1 MIVRPARWLRL
12 ASPRP
17 KEKMEPPTDFGVPNG
32 SKSKKVRRGRPVG
45 PSTKE
50 IVMKFIATFVLAG
63 LIGMTAGARAADDKA
78 AAAPAGAAAAGAAA
92 GGDDAATQ
100 YKAKTVYDF
109 EDDMVE
115 GDLQRPD
122 GELVNG
128 LKKTEHSSLIEIRK
142 DFIPEMLKSLE
153 DI

>member
-1 MIVRPARWLRL
+1 MKSILRISL
-12 ASPRP
+12 L
-17 KEKMEPPTDFGVPNG
+17 GLG
-32 SKSKKVRRGRPVG
+32 
-45 PSTKE
+45 
-50 IVMKFIATFVLAG
+50 IAAIALTG
-63 LIGMTAGARAADDKA
+63 TARAADEKA
-78 AAAPAGAAAAGAAA
+78 AAA
-92 GGDDAATQ
+92 GGGGEDSTT

-122 GELVNG
+122 GELING

>member
-1 MIVRPARWLRL
+1 MNLTTKSALLAFLGLGVAVGISTPAF
-12 ASPRP
+12 AQN
-17 KEKMEPPTDFGVPNG
+17 K
-32 SKSKKVRRGRPVG
+32 
-45 PSTKE
+45 
-50 IVMKFIATFVLAG
+50 AT
-63 LIGMTAGARAADDKA
+63 
-78 AAAPAGAAAAGAAA
+78 AGAAA
-92 GGDDAATQ
+92 GGDENTT

-115 GDLQRPD
+115 GDLARPD
-122 GELVNG
+122 GELING

>member
-1 MIVRPARWLRL
+1 MKVISGFALVSLVGLTLGVARPA
-12 ASPRP
+12 
-17 KEKMEPPTDFGVPNG
+17 F
-32 SKSKKVRRGRPVG
+32 
-45 PSTKE
+45 
-50 IVMKFIATFVLAG
+50 
-63 LIGMTAGARAADDKA
+63 AAEEKA
-78 AAAPAGAAAAGAAA
+78 AAGAGAAASGSAAAA
-92 GGDDAATQ
+92 GGEENTT

-122 GELVNG
+122 GELVNA

>member
-1 MIVRPARWLRL
+1 
-12 ASPRP
+12 
-17 KEKMEPPTDFGVPNG
+17 
-32 SKSKKVRRGRPVG
+32 
-45 PSTKE
+45 
-50 IVMKFIATFVLAG
+50 MKLVATLLVLG
-63 LIGMTAGARAADDKA
+63 LLGAAQAAFAADPKA
-78 AAAPAGAAAAGAAA
+78 PPAEGAA
-92 GGDDAATQ
+92 GGDDSNTS

-115 GDLQRPD
+115 GDLARPD

>member
-1 MIVRPARWLRL
+1 
-12 ASPRP
+12 
-17 KEKMEPPTDFGVPNG
+17 
-32 SKSKKVRRGRPVG
+32 
-45 PSTKE
+45 
-50 IVMKFIATFVLAG
+50 MKLV
-63 LIGMTAGARAADDKA
+63 IGMALLAIVGVTSGRAFAADPK
-78 AAAPAGAAAAGAAA
+78 PAAGAEE
-92 GGDDAATQ
+92 GTT

-122 GELVNG
+122 GELVNS

-153 DI
+153 DV

>member
-1 MIVRPARWLRL
+1 
-12 ASPRP
+12 
-17 KEKMEPPTDFGVPNG
+17 
-32 SKSKKVRRGRPVG
+32 
-45 PSTKE
+45 
-50 IVMKFIATFVLAG
+50 MKLV
-63 LIGMTAGARAADDKA
+63 IGMALLAIVGVTSGRAFAADPK
-78 AAAPAGAAAAGAAA
+78 PA
-92 GGDDAATQ
+92 DDGNTT

-122 GELVNG
+122 GELVNS

>member
-1 MIVRPARWLRL
+1 MLLRVVI
-12 ASPRP
+12 A
-17 KEKMEPPTDFGVPNG
+17 V
-32 SKSKKVRRGRPVG
+32 
-45 PSTKE
+45 
-50 IVMKFIATFVLAG
+50 VMFA
-63 LIGMTAGARAADDKA
+63 TAGVAFAQDKG
-78 AAAPAGAAAAGAAA
+78 AGAAKA
-92 GGDDAATQ
+92 GGEGDVQ

-122 GELVNG
+122 GELVDSIR
-128 LKKTEHSSLIEIRK
+128 KVKHSSLIEIRK

>member
-1 MIVRPARWLRL
+1 
-12 ASPRP
+12 
-17 KEKMEPPTDFGVPNG
+17 
-32 SKSKKVRRGRPVG
+32 
-45 PSTKE
+45 
-50 IVMKFIATFVLAG
+50 MKLVATLLVLG
-63 LIGMTAGARAADDKA
+63 LLGAAQAAFAADPKA
-78 AAAPAGAAAAGAAA
+78 PPAAGAG
-92 GGDDAATQ
+92 GGDDSNTS

-115 GDLQRPD
+115 GDLARPD

>member
-1 MIVRPARWLRL
+1 M
-12 ASPRP
+12 
-17 KEKMEPPTDFGVPNG
+17 
-32 SKSKKVRRGRPVG
+32 KV
-45 PSTKE
+45 
-50 IVMKFIATFVLAG
+50 IATLLALG
-63 LIGMTAGARAADDKA
+63 FF
-78 AAAPAGAAAAGAAA
+78 AAAPAAFAADEKAPPASGG
-92 GGDDAATQ
+92 GGDDSNTS

-115 GDLQRPD
+115 GDLARPD
-122 GELVNG
+122 GELVNA

>member
-1 MIVRPARWLRL
+1 
-12 ASPRP
+12 
-17 KEKMEPPTDFGVPNG
+17 
-32 SKSKKVRRGRPVG
+32 
-45 PSTKE
+45 
-50 IVMKFIATFVLAG
+50 MKQLMALFAVLM
-63 LIGMTAGARAADDKA
+63 L
-78 AAAPAGAAAAGAAA
+78 AAGSNAAFAQQKAPGGAKASAGVSASAAA
-92 GGDDAATQ
+92 GGEENVQ

-122 GELVNG
+122 GELVG
-128 LKKTEHSSLIEIRK
+128 SLVKTKHSSLIEIRK